1 MSKHTPEPWVADH
14 YDEGDWSIGTCEMDR
29 TIAENAPCIPRLPT
43 SESAANARRI
53 VACVNACAGM
63 DDPAAGIARLK
74 AREAEMREAIVGSLI
89 TLRSSMGNTNKV
101 MYTEAKLSRA
111 LLAHESAEPAEERG
125 PEVGDIVA
133 WVNSRNERMVG
144 QFGMEITQGD
154 AIVLMRRA
162 EVEARMKGEGK

>member
-111 LLAHESAEPAEERG
+111 LLAHEAPKDGSVIDMALKKRDDQWKAWIIAKGFDLEPLE
-125 PEVGDIVA
+125 
-133 WVNSRNERMVG
+133 S
-144 QFGMEITQGD
+144 
-154 AIVLMRRA
+154 
-162 EVEARMKGEGK
+162 GKEHQ